1 MVKFCTFCARKLDE
15 QGFCTN
21 PTCPDYKRKEIIE
34 IEKKRL
40 LEKEKST
47 QKASKNKA

>member
-1 MVKFCTFCARKLDE
+1 MFKFCNYCAASLDE

-47 QKASKNKA
+47 QEASKNKA

>member
-34 IEKKRL
+34 IEKK
-40 LEKEKST
+40 
-47 QKASKNKA
+47 NY